1 MDENGPKCMK
11 ERVLEHRDRSLVAPK
26 DDDRSNNAAQLG
38 CAPPPPPPW
47 RHCCCRRP
55 YGISESAAKLPC
67 ATEPVIFINNQQQ
80 Q

>member
-38 CAPPPPPPW
+38 CAPP
-47 RHCCCRRP
+47 HRRL
-55 YGISESAAKLPC
+55 GAA
-67 ATEPVIFINNQQQ
+67 AAAAARTG
-80 Q
+80 

>member
-38 CAPPPPPPW
+38 YAPPLPW
-47 RHCCCRRP
+47 WRRCRRP

>member
-38 CAPPPPPPW
+38 YAPPPPV
-47 RHCCCRRP
+47 RD
-55 YGISESAAKLPC
+55 K
-67 ATEPVIFINNQQQ
+67 
-80 Q
+80 